1 MTQDEII
8 EIANQAGIYYRKFEE
23 QFANANTDGVEM
35 ESMIAFAKM
44 IAKKQAEKCEF
55 LCEELW
61 RKGGWEHNAGF
72 AATCIRKR
80 FLDDDSKI

>member
-1 MTQDEII
+1 MKQDEII
-8 EIANQAGIYYRKFEE
+8 KLANDAELCQTIWI
-23 QFANANTDGVEM
+23 DDSDDEM
-35 ESMIAFAKM
+35 VQSVIRFAKL
-44 IAKKQAEKCEF
+44 IAKKQAEECEF

-80 FLDDDSKI
+80 FLNDDSQI

>member
-8 EIANQAGIYYRKFEE
+8 EMACQAFGGVIKQEERANF
-23 QFANANTDGVEM
+23 
-35 ESMIAFAKM
+35 IAFAKL
-44 IAKKQAEKCEF
+44 IAKKQAKECEF

-72 AATCIRKR
+72 AATCIRKK
-80 FLDDDSKI
+80 FLNDDS